1 MASSRSAT
9 ARHVPAA
16 GDETTLD
23 AAKCP
28 RGCGSMLSFRSNP
41 QKFGRTESRCDTCGT
56 PWTPVKP
63 AVEVP
68 AFERPDDD
76 SEDAR
81 AAKLRL
87 ASPPLRAVGATPVRG
102 PMAVTRGVAVPPKV
116 ELPARPKRAPAR
128 EQVLSVLPIDGSAAP
143 LTLHEVADACGK
155 NPPTVYAALT
165 ALAKEGR
172 VVVTRLPFRQRANGT
187 SGRGNLPCGYS
198 RNPDEVTHGN

>member
-1 MASSRSAT
+1 MSASRVAT

-16 GDETTLD
+16 SDEGTLD
-23 AAKCP
+23 SAKCP
-28 RGCGSMLSFRSNP
+28 RGCGALLRFRSNP

-63 AVEVP
+63 TVEVP

-76 SEDAR
+76 SDDSR

-102 PMAVTRGVAVPPKV
+102 PMAVTRGLPVAPKPAPKV
-116 ELPARPKRAPAR
+116 AEPTRTKRAPAR
-128 EQVLSVLPIDGSAAP
+128 EQVLSVLPVDGTATP
-143 LTLHEVADACGK
+143 LTLHEVSDAVGK

-165 ALAKEGR
+165 KLVKEGR
-172 VVVTRLPFRQRANGT
+172 VTVSRVPYRDRANGT
-187 SGRGNLPCGYS
+187 AGRGNLPCGYARVAS
-198 RNPDEVTHGN
+198 